1 MTIIISTPERRDCMA
16 AMMRYAADLV
26 QAYPQAGPRQISDKL
41 LTVFTDTAPEDRW
54 TVAVTVIG
62 LLIAA

>member
-1 MTIIISTPERRDCMA
+1 MTIIISTPARRDGIA

-26 QAYPQAGPRQISDKL
+26 QAYPQATPKAISDKL
-41 LTVFTDTAPEDRW
+41 LTVFDDTDTEDRW
-54 TVAVTVIG
+54 NVAVTVIG